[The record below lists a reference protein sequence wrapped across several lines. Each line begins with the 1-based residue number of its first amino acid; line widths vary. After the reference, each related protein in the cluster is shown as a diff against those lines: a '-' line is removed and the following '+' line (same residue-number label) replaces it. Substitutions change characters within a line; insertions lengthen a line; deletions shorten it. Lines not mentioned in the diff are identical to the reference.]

1 MNVTGAEII
10 AVLILIGQLISIY
23 NQSKTARKN
32 AAEPITLLE
41 TRVKN
46 LEDGQMKRDF
56 QMNEM
61 KRDIDNAHNKIRENK
76 LDYANNS
83 KIQNKAL
90 LAILLWIKDPNH
102 SDVHQIDEA
111 IKEISL

>member
-23 NQSKTARKN
+23 NQSKTAHKN
-32 AAEPITLLE
+32 AAEPITMLE

-46 LEDGQMKRDF
+46 LEDELLKRDY

-102 SDVHQIDEA
+102 GDIHQIDEA